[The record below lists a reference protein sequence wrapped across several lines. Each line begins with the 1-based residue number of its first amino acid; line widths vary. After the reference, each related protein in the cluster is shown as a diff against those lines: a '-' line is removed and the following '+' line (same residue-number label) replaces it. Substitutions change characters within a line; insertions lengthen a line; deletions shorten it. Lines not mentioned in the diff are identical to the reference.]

1 MNELKS
7 GMSTKLKRGGESSVA
22 EGKSNR
28 IEGIDRRMEYVSNLM
43 EEGSKRR
50 RRKKIESQRMIGR

>member
-7 GMSTKLKRGGESSVA
+7 GISTKLKRGGESSVA

-28 IEGIDRRMEYVSNLM
+28 IEEIDRRMEYVSNLT
-43 EEGSKRR
+43 EEGSKTEEEE
-50 RRKKIESQRMIGR
+50 KK